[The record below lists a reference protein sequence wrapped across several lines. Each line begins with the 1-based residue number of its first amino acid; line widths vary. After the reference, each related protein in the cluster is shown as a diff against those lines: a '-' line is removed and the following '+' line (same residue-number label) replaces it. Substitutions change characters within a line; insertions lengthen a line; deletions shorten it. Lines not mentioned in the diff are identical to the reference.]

1 MQGSEGVSI
10 FDENKLPSTFKA
22 DKLLDYA
29 EQYAKDLTESLSK
42 DKKSGKSKS
51 KDESKQVVMY
61 RFSSTVN
68 PMKINGSYYE
78 VNPNDN
84 KLNNKVTNEDGSV
97 EFVSAINPI
106 NKIE

>member
-1 MQGSEGVSI
+1 
-10 FDENKLPSTFKA
+10 
-22 DKLLDYA
+22 
-29 EQYAKDLTESLSK
+29 
-42 DKKSGKSKS
+42 
-51 KDESKQVVMY
+51 MY

>member
-1 MQGSEGVSI
+1 
-10 FDENKLPSTFKA
+10 
-22 DKLLDYA
+22 
-29 EQYAKDLTESLSK
+29 
-42 DKKSGKSKS
+42 
-51 KDESKQVVMY
+51 MY

-106 NKIE
+106 NKIEQDIKSSGVGFLVKKPNQ

>member
-1 MQGSEGVSI
+1 
-10 FDENKLPSTFKA
+10 
-22 DKLLDYA
+22 
-29 EQYAKDLTESLSK
+29 
-42 DKKSGKSKS
+42 
-51 KDESKQVVMY
+51 MY

-106 NKIE
+106 NKIEQDIKNSGVDININNANL